1 MNIISYKLEA
11 ILMYHKI
18 SSMCDKVRVIYEK
31 AEELRIM
38 KYGHKDDVSKKA
50 DDSDIDLMIKDIQ
63 QLCREIANDKGKY
76 NKYPAKKNA

>member
-1 MNIISYKLEA
+1 
-11 ILMYHKI
+11 
-18 SSMCDKVRVIYEK
+18 
-31 AEELRIM
+31 M

>member
-1 MNIISYKLEA
+1 
-11 ILMYHKI
+11 
-18 SSMCDKVRVIYEK
+18 MCDKVRVIYEK

-38 KYGHKDDVSKKA
+38 KYGHKDDVSKKT

>member
-1 MNIISYKLEA
+1 
-11 ILMYHKI
+11 MYHKI

-50 DDSDIDLMIKDIQ
+50 DDS
-63 QLCREIANDKGKY
+63 R
-76 NKYPAKKNA
+76 YPVAVSYTHLTLPTKA

>member
-1 MNIISYKLEA
+1 
-11 ILMYHKI
+11 
-18 SSMCDKVRVIYEK
+18 
-31 AEELRIM
+31 M

-50 DDSDIDLMIKDIQ
+50 VDSYIDIMIIDIQ